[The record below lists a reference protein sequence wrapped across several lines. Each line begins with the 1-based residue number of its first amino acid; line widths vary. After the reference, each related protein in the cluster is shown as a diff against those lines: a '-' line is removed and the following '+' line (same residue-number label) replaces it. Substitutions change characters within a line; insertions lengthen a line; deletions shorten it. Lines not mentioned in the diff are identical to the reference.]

1 MQAQVEQPAETSATP
16 ATGGE
21 VEVTILMPCLDEAE
35 TIEACIAEARSYLA
49 RSGVD
54 GEVLIADNGSTDGSQ
69 AIARKAGARVVAVA
83 QRGYGSALLAG
94 IAAAKGTY
102 VIMGDADQSYD
113 FGDLDR
119 FIAELR
125 GGADLVMGNRFAGGI
140 EDGAMPALHKY
151 LGNPVLS
158 TLGRLFFRSP
168 VRDFHCGLRGFRR
181 DRAMALDLRTTGME
195 FASELVVKATLSGQR
210 LVEVPTKLRPDGRSR
225 PPHLRSWRDGWRHLR
240 FLLLYSPRWLFL
252 YPGTAAMIIGVL
264 GMVLLGSAIWAPG
277 QGRFAEALLI
287 GACGL
292 VTAGFQAVLFAV
304 LAREFAASQRLLPP
318 VRGRAARHITTR
330 LKLETGLGA
339 GLVLIVTSL
348 VLLVISLVTSAHS
361 NPVSLAASPAFRL
374 GAIAVTVGVWGVQA
388 ALGSWFL
395 SLLTLPRLGAITD
408 ADD

>member
-1 MQAQVEQPAETSATP
+1 MATQVDEPAP
-16 ATGGE
+16 ASLPPADGSE
-21 VEVTILMPCLDEAE
+21 VELTIVMPCLNEAE
-35 TIEACIAEARSYLA
+35 TVEACVDEARDYLK
-49 RSGVD
+49 RSGIN
-54 GEVLIADNGSTDGSQ
+54 GEVLVADNGSIDGSQ
-69 AIARKAGARVVAVA
+69 ALARKAGARVIAVP
-83 QRGYGSALLAG
+83 QKGYGSALIAG
-94 IAAAKGTY
+94 ISAANGTY

-119 FIAELR
+119 FVAELR

-158 TLGRLFFRSP
+158 RIGRLLFRSP

-181 DRAMALDLRTTGME
+181 DWVLTCDFRMAGME
-195 FASELVVKATLSGQR
+195 FASELVVKSTLSGQR
-210 LVEVPTKLRPDGRSR
+210 VVEVPTKLRPDGRSR

-252 YPGTAAMIIGVL
+252 YPGAAAMLVGVV

-287 GACGL
+287 AACGL
-292 VTAGFQAVLFAV
+292 VTTGFQAVLFAL

-318 VRGRAARHITTR
+318 VRGRARHITTR
-330 LKLETGLGA
+330 LKLETGLIT
-339 GLVLIVTSL
+339 GLVLMLTSL

-408 ADD
+408 AAD

>member
-1 MQAQVEQPAETSATP
+1 MRAQVEAATTTSRPPADSGT
-16 ATGGE
+16 

-35 TIEACIAEARSYLA
+35 TLEACVAEARSYLEQ
-49 RSGVD
+49 SGIN
-54 GEVLIADNGSTDGSQ
+54 GEVLVADNGSTDGSQ
-69 AIARKAGARVVAVA
+69 AIARKAGARVIAVPR
-83 QRGYGSALLAG
+83 RGYGSALIAG

-119 FIAELR
+119 FVAELR

-158 TLGRLFFRSP
+158 QLGRLFFRSP

-181 DRAMALDLRTTGME
+181 DKAMKLDLRTTGME

-210 LVEVPTKLRPDGRSR
+210 VVEVPTKLRPDGRSR

-252 YPGTAAMIIGVL
+252 YPGTVAMLVGVI

-287 GACGL
+287 AACGL
-292 VTAGFQAVLFAV
+292 VTAGFQAILFAV

-318 VRGRAARHITTR
+318 VRGRARHITSR
-330 LKLETGLGA
+330 LKLETGLIA
-339 GLVLIVTSL
+339 GLGLIVTSL
-348 VLLVISLVTSAHS
+348 VLLVISLVTSANS

-408 ADD
+408 GDD

>member
-1 MQAQVEQPAETSATP
+1 MATQVDEPAP
-16 ATGGE
+16 ASLPPADGSE
-21 VEVTILMPCLDEAE
+21 VELTIVMPCLNEAE
-35 TIEACIAEARSYLA
+35 TVEACVDEARDYLK
-49 RSGVD
+49 RSGIN
-54 GEVLIADNGSTDGSQ
+54 GEVLVADNGSIDGSQ
-69 AIARKAGARVVAVA
+69 ALARKAGARVIAVP
-83 QRGYGSALLAG
+83 QKGYGSALIAG
-94 IAAAKGTY
+94 ISAANGTY

-119 FIAELR
+119 FVAELR

-158 TLGRLFFRSP
+158 RIGRLLFRSP

-181 DRAMALDLRTTGME
+181 DRALTLDLRTTGME

-210 LVEVPTKLRPDGRSR
+210 VVEVPTKLRPDGRSR

-252 YPGTAAMIIGVL
+252 YPGAAAMLVGVV

-287 GACGL
+287 AACGL
-292 VTAGFQAVLFAV
+292 VTTGFQAVLFAL

-318 VRGRAARHITTR
+318 VRGRARHITTR
-330 LKLETGLGA
+330 LKLETGLIT
-339 GLVLIVTSL
+339 GLVLMLTSL

-408 ADD
+408 AAD

>member
-1 MQAQVEQPAETSATP
+1 MATQVEEPASTSLPP
-16 ATGGE
+16 ADGSE
-21 VEVTILMPCLDEAE
+21 VELTIVMPCLNEAE
-35 TIEACIAEARSYLA
+35 TVEACVADARDYLTRA
-49 RSGVD
+49 GIN
-54 GEVLIADNGSTDGSQ
+54 GEVLVADNGSTDGSQ
-69 AIARKAGARVVAVA
+69 ALARKAGARVIAVP
-83 QRGYGSALLAG
+83 QKGYGSALIAG
-94 IAAAKGTY
+94 ISAAKGTF

-119 FIAELR
+119 FVAELR

-158 TLGRLFFRSP
+158 RIGRLLFRSP

-181 DRAMALDLRTTGME
+181 DKALRLDLRTTGME

-210 LVEVPTKLRPDGRSR
+210 VVEVPTKLRPDGRSR
-225 PPHLRSWRDGWRHLR
+225 PPHLRRWRDGWRHLR

-252 YPGTAAMIIGVL
+252 YPGAAAMLVGVV

-287 GACGL
+287 AACGL
-292 VTAGFQAVLFAV
+292 VTAGFQAVLFAL

-318 VRGRAARHITTR
+318 VRGRARHITAK
-330 LKLETGLGA
+330 LKLETGLIT
-339 GLVLIVTSL
+339 GLVLMLTSL

-395 SLLTLPRLGAITD
+395 SLLTMPRLGARTD
-408 ADD
+408 ADN